1 MKGGEQYEQETKRAG
16 TSGNFRAGYQSDC
29 RGRRT
34 DNSAQILKHQPT
46 GGESPGPLWGHS
58 YYTTEWRKY
67 QMIKRDMLFW
77 MLTVSFIFGVA
88 LNWPVW
94 CKFFV
99 IIFSGGV
106 LFQVS
111 SRLFKAYKSR

>member
-1 MKGGEQYEQETKRAG
+1 
-16 TSGNFRAGYQSDC
+16 
-29 RGRRT
+29 
-34 DNSAQILKHQPT
+34 
-46 GGESPGPLWGHS
+46 
-58 YYTTEWRKY
+58 
-67 QMIKRDMLFW
+67 MIKRDMLFW
-77 MLTVSFIFGVA
+77 MLTVSFVFGIA